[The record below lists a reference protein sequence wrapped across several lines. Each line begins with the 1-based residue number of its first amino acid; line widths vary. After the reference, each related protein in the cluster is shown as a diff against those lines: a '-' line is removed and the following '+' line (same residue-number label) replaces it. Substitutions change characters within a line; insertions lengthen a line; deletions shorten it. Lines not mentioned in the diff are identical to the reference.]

1 MPAINPNNYN
11 IDFFQ
16 SYAFGDITDNS
27 YLSYLFQQNL
37 PDIVPE
43 LINGPA
49 GNFQSQYDEKGLEKN
64 INYSQITNPGTIDEW
79 LQGGNFSV
87 NLLDVA

>member
-16 SYAFGDITDNS
+16 SQYFGDITDNS

-37 PDIVPE
+37 PNIAPE
-43 LINGPA
+43 LIDSPA
-49 GNFQSQYDEKGLEKN
+49 GNFQTQYDEKGLEKD
-64 INYSQITNPGTIDEW
+64 IKYTSITNPVSIDEW
-79 LQGGNFSV
+79 IQGANFPV
-87 NLLDVA
+87 